1 MYNVPNC
8 NWIVIECNWNFCI
21 LKILSLYFDCHMIN
35 SYELN
40 YPLKN
45 SLVGNSMA
53 EYTQRGGYYLKII
66 ALILKPVLV
75 LLLLL
80 KGGLNSNKDCT

>member
-1 MYNVPNC
+1 
-8 NWIVIECNWNFCI
+8 
-21 LKILSLYFDCHMIN
+21 MIN